1 MNFKVRVIDLA
12 GSCCRL
18 GALQFGS
25 KVVETPGC
33 LIYNRSGVV
42 PHLTP
47 DILETLDNV
56 PPIMHTPLASIIEE
70 PGLIKLRGY
79 GKGLASFIGY
89 KDNSVYISASDYQG
103 EAMYQY
109 NENKSISVWTKTGRT
124 KVTPDDYSK
133 FVEVCRPSWY
143 QSLCDTVP
151 ANASIKRTRK
161 SVDRTL
167 EFLDQ
172 CLKYREKH
180 DSLKT
185 SELWA
190 AVEGGGLVDERQRSA
205 KESATRPVFGFTLEG
220 FGSDQ
225 MNVETIFELLPL
237 TTQNLPVEK
246 PRLIHAIGSPTNIIK
261 AIESGVDLFDAYYPY
276 NLTENNLAMVLPLK
290 AINSLSRSSKLTEV
304 EEENGNDSS
313 NDQDRTA
320 TFSLLNLR
328 EDRYNEDFSPL
339 VSGCKCFVCSNHT
352 RAYIHH
358 LIINNEMLGGVLLMT
373 HNLFQ
378 YIEFFRCIRTSLK
391 NNKWKELRKL
401 FDA

>member
-18 GALQFGS
+18 GALQFGT

-246 PRLIHAIGSPTNIIK
+246 PRLIHAIGSPT
-261 AIESGVDLFDAYYPY
+261 
-276 NLTENNLAMVLPLK
+276 
-290 AINSLSRSSKLTEV
+290 INSLSRSSKLTEV